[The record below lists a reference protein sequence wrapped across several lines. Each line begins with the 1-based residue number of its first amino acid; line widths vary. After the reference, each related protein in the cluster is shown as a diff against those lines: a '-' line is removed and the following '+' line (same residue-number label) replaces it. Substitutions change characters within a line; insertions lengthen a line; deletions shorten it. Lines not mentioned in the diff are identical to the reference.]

1 MILLN
6 LLNSLNS
13 FISPAVAAENISN
26 EISASVYLQA
36 FLSLIFI
43 LGILFFATWILR
55 KVSGGQG
62 FGNQKI
68 KVIGGV
74 ALSPREKIVLLQIA
88 DECLVVGVVPGQIRT
103 LHQVALD
110 KVCSSEE
117 IDELSQQ
124 SKGKNDLE
132 IKNLFQNLLNK
143 KINK

>member
-6 LLNSLNS
+6 LLNS

-62 FGNQKI
+62 FGNRKI

-110 KVCSSEE
+110 KVCSPEE

>member
-6 LLNSLNS
+6 LLNS

-110 KVCSSEE
+110 KVCSPEE

-124 SKGKNDLE
+124 SKGTNDLE

>member
-6 LLNSLNS
+6 LLNLLNL
-13 FISPAVAAENISN
+13 FISPAVAAESVSS

-43 LGILFFATWILR
+43 LGILFFATWVMR
-55 KVSGGQG
+55 KVSGGKV

-74 ALSPREKIVLLQIA
+74 ALSPRERIVLLQIA

-103 LHQVALD
+103 LHQLALD
-110 KVCSSEE
+110 KIYSPAELA
-117 IDELSQQ
+117 ELSQQ
-124 SKGKNDLE
+124 NNGKNDLE
-132 IKNLFQNLLNK
+132 IKNLFQTLLNK
-143 KINK
+143 KIKQ

>member
-6 LLNSLNS
+6 LLNS

-110 KVCSSEE
+110 KVCSPEE

>member
-6 LLNSLNS
+6 LLNLLNS

-110 KVCSSEE
+110 KVCSPEE

>member
-110 KVCSSEE
+110 KVCSPEE

-143 KINK
+143 QINK

>member
-6 LLNSLNS
+6 LLNS

-110 KVCSSEE
+110 KVCSPEE

-143 KINK
+143 QINK

>member
-1 MILLN
+1 MILFDL
-6 LLNSLNS
+6 
-13 FISPAVAAENISN
+13 FISPAIAAESVSS
-26 EISASVYLQA
+26 EISTSVYLQA

-55 KVSGGQG
+55 KVSGGKG

-103 LHQVALD
+103 LHQLPLD
-110 KVCSSEE
+110 KIYSQEE
-117 IDELSQQ
+117 IKQQ
-124 SKGKNDLE
+124 QHQQQGS
-132 IKNLFQNLLNK
+132 NLFQNLLNK
-143 KINK
+143 TMKNNENNENNKK

>member
-6 LLNSLNS
+6 LLNS

-55 KVSGGQG
+55 KVSGWRG

-110 KVCSSEE
+110 KVCSPEE

>member
-6 LLNSLNS
+6 LLNS

-55 KVSGGQG
+55 KVSGGRG
-62 FGNQKI
+62 FGSQKI

-74 ALSPREKIVLLQIA
+74 ALSPREKTISPI
-88 DECLVVGVVPGQIRT
+88 
-103 LHQVALD
+103 
-110 KVCSSEE
+110 SYF
-117 IDELSQQ
+117 
-124 SKGKNDLE
+124 
-132 IKNLFQNLLNK
+132 LFSN
-143 KINK
+143 IITSFCISFP

>member
-6 LLNSLNS
+6 LLNS

-55 KVSGGQG
+55 KVSGGRG
-62 FGNQKI
+62 FGSQKI

-88 DECLVVGVVPGQIRT
+88 DECLVIGVVPGQIRT

-110 KVCSSEE
+110 KVCSPEE

>member
-1 MILLN
+1 MR
-6 LLNSLNS
+6 
-13 FISPAVAAENISN
+13 
-26 EISASVYLQA
+26 
-36 FLSLIFI
+36 
-43 LGILFFATWILR
+43 T
-55 KVSGGQG
+55 VSGGRG

-110 KVCSSEE
+110 KVCSPEE